1 MFSFM
6 RPLPSIKHHLS
17 YLCVIF
23 VYLYL
28 SVLSQKDSAMI
39 STTASA
45 VNDDDNA
52 PFTFETMM
60 VNWHSFLQ
68 TGSYR
73 DDESDDDDSGDDGDD
88 VMVMMLKMMIM
99 IDR

>member
-1 MFSFM
+1 
-6 RPLPSIKHHLS
+6 
-17 YLCVIF
+17 
-23 VYLYL
+23 
-28 SVLSQKDSAMI
+28 MI

-45 VNDDDNA
+45 VNDDDSDG

-68 TGSYR
+68 TG
-73 DDESDDDDSGDDGDD
+73 DDESDDYSGDDSDDGDD
-88 VMVMMLKMMIM
+88 VMMMLTMMIM

>member
-1 MFSFM
+1 
-6 RPLPSIKHHLS
+6 
-17 YLCVIF
+17 
-23 VYLYL
+23 
-28 SVLSQKDSAMI
+28 MI
-39 STTASA
+39 STAASA

-73 DDESDDDDSGDDGDD
+73 DDESGDDGDD

>member
-1 MFSFM
+1 MC
-6 RPLPSIKHHLS
+6 L
-17 YLCVIF
+17 F
-23 VYLYL
+23 VHIYL

-68 TGSYR
+68 TGAYR
-73 DDESDDDDSGDDGDD
+73 DDESGDDSDDGDD